1 MTNRTHSN
9 VALKIINMNNSS
21 QEFKVLHH
29 LQHSSVAQ
37 ANVGHPGRAAVLQ
50 LLDHFELATPYMGL
64 VFPVMGM
71 DVRSRI
77 DAQYGQRLPKQVAL
91 NVCSRVALGL
101 DYLWKCGIAHGGK
114 QTAILEFE
122 ECRYSEL

>member
-9 VALKIINMNNSS
+9 VALKIINMNDSS

-50 LLDHFELATPYMGL
+50 LLDHFKLATPYMGL

-91 NVCSRVALGL
+91 NVCSRVVLGL

-114 QTAILEFE
+114 QTAILQFE